1 MNRLIGTL
9 CVLVSFGANAQYY
22 YKDVTI
28 SRQTIATTAKYK
40 THKIR
45 SVEVISYENNG
56 ERTEDFSGAQT
67 ISSDYTR
74 ITTSFNTPLS
84 GQSELTA
91 FYDNQGRLT
100 KNIDT
105 ADGSYSESQ
114 YYYNSNGTLQKISN
128 VSVSAGQKSEKED
141 HLWFYNSNGQ
151 PEKMLR
157 IKNDVDTTYVT
168 FVLDENGNV
177 AEENSRRR
185 NASMPAYFYYY
196 DDKNRITDV
205 VIYNDK
211 AKRLLPLYV
220 FEYTNNDLI
229 KKMIVIPEGTD
240 EYQTWVY
247 EYNASGLKTKETAFD
262 KRKRVLGRIEY
273 QYRQ

>member
-9 CVLVSFGANAQYY
+9 CLLVSLSANAQYY
-22 YKDVTI
+22 YKDITV
-28 SRQTIATTAKYK
+28 SRQTIATNARYK
-40 THKIR
+40 TQKIR

-56 ERTEDFSGAQT
+56 ERTQDFSGTQI

-84 GQSELTA
+84 GASELTT
-91 FYDNQGRLT
+91 FFDNQGRLT
-100 KNIDT
+100 KSIDT
-105 ADGSYSESQ
+105 TDGSYSESQ
-114 YYYNSNGTLQKISN
+114 YAYNADGTLQKISN

-141 HLWFYNSNGQ
+141 HLWFYNGKGQ

-157 IKNDVDTTYVT
+157 IKNDMDTTYIT
-168 FVLDENGNV
+168 FAFDENGNV

-185 NASMPAYFYYY
+185 NVSLPAYFYYY

-205 VIYNDK
+205 VTYSDK
-211 AKRLLPLYV
+211 AQRLLPLYV
-220 FEYTNNDLI
+220 FEYASSDLV
-229 KKMIVIPEGTD
+229 KKMIVVPEGTD

-247 EYNASGLKTKETAFD
+247 EYNPAGLKTKETAFN
-262 KRKRVLGRIEY
+262 KRKQILGRVEFLY
-273 QYRQ
+273 K